1 MSYDDDEFI
10 YPSELSKEL
19 FERDSLII
27 VPKPY
32 QHIINNKYP
41 NGYLIVDVR

>member
-19 FERDSLII
+19 FERDSCYLNEI
-27 VPKPY
+27 V
-32 QHIINNKYP
+32 
-41 NGYLIVDVR
+41 